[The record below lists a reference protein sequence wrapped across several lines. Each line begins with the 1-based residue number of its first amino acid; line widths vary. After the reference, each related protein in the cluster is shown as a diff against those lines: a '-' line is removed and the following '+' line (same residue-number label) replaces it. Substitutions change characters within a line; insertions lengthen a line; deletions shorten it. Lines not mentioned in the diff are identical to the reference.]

1 MRRLVNIVVGL
12 VGLLL
17 LVVGAPVILWAVGKD
32 LIPDHLP
39 SPGEVWAALLGQDTG
54 RLFIGAL
61 VLIGAVA
68 WVVMIAALVLEIPA
82 VLAGRT
88 RPRIRGM
95 GWAQSTASV
104 LLVMIVTGTVGSN
117 MAAAQPLPPLSVP
130 ITAAA
135 TVDRV
140 MSGAAAT
147 NSEAAAPVGVT
158 VLTGRPLP
166 THTVQPGETTWS
178 IAERTLGSGDRTGE
192 IIALNVGKPQPD
204 GGTLTANGF
213 PRPGWVLQLP
223 ADART
228 AAPAP
233 PALPDTSG
241 DREVVVVRGDT
252 LSGIAQRELGEAA
265 EYPALAAVNHLSVP
279 NDIRAGSTIIIPE
292 QPPSPGAAT
301 AGEREVLVVRGDTLS
316 GIAQREL
323 GDAAE
328 FPALAAVNHLSD
340 PDDILAGSTIT
351 IPAPA
356 AEAPAPPAGD
366 SVDDPAPDPG
376 SSTAAAPVQ
385 TAAPTVV
392 EDPTAPVPADTAI
405 TSAQAAEAPAIAA
418 QPTPGTVVTPTPP
431 TTTSPTS
438 TTSP

>member
-17 LVVGAPVILWAVGKD
+17 VVVGAPVILWAVGKD
-32 LIPDHLP
+32 LLPDHLP
-39 SPGEVWAALLGQDTG
+39 SLGEVWDALLGPDTG
-54 RLFIGAL
+54 RLFIGVL
-61 VLIGAVA
+61 VLIGVVA

-88 RPRIRGM
+88 RLRIRGM

-104 LLVMIVTGTVGSN
+104 LLFMIVTGTVGSN

-130 ITAAA
+130 ISTAA

-140 MSGAAAT
+140 MVGGAAT
-147 NSEAAAPVGVT
+147 NSEATAPVGVT

-178 IAERTLGSGDRTGE
+178 IPERTLGSGDRTGE

-213 PRPGWVLQLP
+213 PRAGWVLQLP
-223 ADART
+223 ADARP

-241 DREVVVVRGDT
+241 DREV
-252 LSGIAQRELGEAA
+252 
-265 EYPALAAVNHLSVP
+265 
-279 NDIRAGSTIIIPE
+279 
-292 QPPSPGAAT
+292 
-301 AGEREVLVVRGDTLS
+301 LVVQGDTLS

-328 FPALAAVNHLSD
+328 YPALAAVNHLSD
-340 PDDILAGSTIT
+340 PNDILAGSTIT

-366 SVDDPAPDPG
+366 SVDDEAPDAG

-385 TAAPTVV
+385 TAAPTV
-392 EDPTAPVPADTAI
+392 EDPTAPAPADTA
-405 TSAQAAEAPAIAA
+405 TAPPQAAEAPGIAA
-418 QPTPGTVVTPTPP
+418 QPTPDPVVTPTPP
-431 TTTSPTS
+431 TTTSTTS
-438 TTSP
+438 TTTPQTHTRSPASDTAP

>member
-17 LVVGAPVILWAVGKD
+17 VVVGAPVILWAVGKD

-39 SPGEVWAALLGQDTG
+39 SLGEVWDALLGPDTG

-61 VLIGAVA
+61 VMIGAVA

-104 LLVMIVTGTVGSN
+104 LLFMIVTGAVGSN
-117 MAAAQPLPPLSVP
+117 MAAAQTLPPLSVP
-130 ITAAA
+130 ISAAS
-135 TVDRV
+135 TVDRA

-204 GGTLTANGF
+204 GGTLTATSF

-228 AAPAP
+228 GAPARYLGGSGRGGG
-233 PALPDTSG
+233 AGRHAQWDRSTRTGGRDGVPDVG
-241 DREVVVVRGDT
+241 GCEPLVG
-252 LSGIAQRELGEAA
+252 
-265 EYPALAAVNHLSVP
+265 
-279 NDIRAGSTIIIPE
+279 PE
-292 QPPSPGAAT
+292 
-301 AGEREVLVVRGDTLS
+301 R
-316 GIAQREL
+316 
-323 GDAAE
+323 
-328 FPALAAVNHLSD
+328 H
-340 PDDILAGSTIT
+340 
-351 IPAPA
+351 
-356 AEAPAPPAGD
+356 
-366 SVDDPAPDPG
+366 
-376 SSTAAAPVQ
+376 
-385 TAAPTVV
+385 
-392 EDPTAPVPADTAI
+392 
-405 TSAQAAEAPAIAA
+405 
-418 QPTPGTVVTPTPP
+418 
-431 TTTSPTS
+431 
-438 TTSP
+438 

>member
-17 LVVGAPVILWAVGKD
+17 LVVGAPTILWAVGKD

-39 SPGEVWAALLGQDTG
+39 SLGEVWDALLGQDTG

-104 LLVMIVTGTVGSN
+104 LLFMIVTGAVGSN
-117 MAAAQPLPPLSVP
+117 MAAAQTLPPLSVP

-135 TVDRV
+135 TVDRAV
-140 MSGAAAT
+140 VGAAT
-147 NSEAAAPVGVT
+147 NSAAAAPVGVT

-178 IAERTLGSGDRTGE
+178 IAEKTLGSGDRTGE

-213 PRPGWVLQLP
+213 PRAGWVLQLP
-223 ADART
+223 ADARP

-241 DREVVVVRGDT
+241 DREV
-252 LSGIAQRELGEAA
+252 
-265 EYPALAAVNHLSVP
+265 
-279 NDIRAGSTIIIPE
+279 
-292 QPPSPGAAT
+292 
-301 AGEREVLVVRGDTLS
+301 LVVQGDTLS

-328 FPALAAVNHLSD
+328 YPALAAVNHLSD
-340 PDDILAGSTIT
+340 PNDILAGSTIT

-366 SVDDPAPDPG
+366 SVDDEAPDAG

-385 TAAPTVV
+385 TAAPTV
-392 EDPTAPVPADTAI
+392 EDPTAPAPADTA
-405 TSAQAAEAPAIAA
+405 TAPPQAAEAPGIAA
-418 QPTPGTVVTPTPP
+418 QPTPDPVVTPTPP
-431 TTTSPTS
+431 TTTSTTS
-438 TTSP
+438 TTTPQTHTRSPASDTAP